1 MKKSSR
7 EFETPKVMH
16 DAPLRD
22 DDLAH
27 FHFD

>member
-1 MKKSSR
+1 MKKPGH
-7 EFETPKVMH
+7 EFETLKMLH